1 MGKPVV
7 FTPDEVARFQA
18 ELASRRVAGAY
29 QPGRWSLSPL
39 NRRTDVTGAVPAWI
53 RLRDATLR
61 SVETLPGVVATDEA
75 KQDYLRRLVRA
86 GVSEVVTAGARGRGP
101 DELKAEVALIKDEN
115 PDCLATCPLVF
126 TPAAINAARAAGYD
140 GVQIWVPPFGEASL
154 IYARIYPDAWQGREW
169 RTPQTPR
176 SRAAVL
182 AQAAGLIDHARGH
195 GLRVSTP
202 MLMVSYLTDDMLAE
216 SVAALVGAGA
226 TELTL
231 FDGPGAMSPE
241 AYAYLVTQTKQLAP
255 DVEVGL
261 HPHNTFGLA
270 VACAVA
276 AAKAGADVIELS
288 VNGYCGG
295 PGNAD
300 LAATALAFEAL
311 YGVAT
316 GIHTEQLTALSRAG
330 EALTGYHVAWN
341 HPMTGRDAFCWGG
354 MDLITQETTV
364 DPLLHNCVEPA
375 IVGNARRVPLTLD
388 SGGYT
393 MAENLERLGIEADRA
408 RVDAILA
415 ACHQLMRTEQRPLT
429 DDDLRAV
436 AADY

>member
-1 MGKPVV
+1 
-7 FTPDEVARFQA
+7 
-18 ELASRRVAGAY
+18 
-29 QPGRWSLSPL
+29 
-39 NRRTDVTGAVPAWI
+39 
-53 RLRDATLR
+53 
-61 SVETLPGVVATDEA
+61 
-75 KQDYLRRLVRA
+75 
-86 GVSEVVTAGARGRGP
+86 
-101 DELKAEVALIKDEN
+101 
-115 PDCLATCPLVF
+115 
-126 TPAAINAARAAGYD
+126 
-140 GVQIWVPPFGEASL
+140 
-154 IYARIYPDAWQGREW
+154 
-169 RTPQTPR
+169 
-176 SRAAVL
+176 
-182 AQAAGLIDHARGH
+182 
-195 GLRVSTP
+195 
-202 MLMVSYLTDDMLAE
+202 MLMVSYLSDELLAE
-216 SVAALVGAGA
+216 SVEVLTAAGA

-241 AYAYLVTQTKQLAP
+241 AYGFLVAQTKALAP
-255 DVEVGL
+255 SVSVGL

-316 GIHTEQLTALSRAG
+316 GIRTEQLTALSRAG

-354 MDLITQETTV
+354 MDLITQETVV
-364 DPLLHNCVEPA
+364 DLLLHNCVEPA

-393 MAENLERLGIEADRA
+393 MAEILKRLDIDADHD

-415 ACHQLMRTEQRPLT
+415 ACHERMRTEQRLLT
-429 DDDLRAV
+429 DDDVRAV
-436 AADY
+436 AAGVLA